1 MGICVIMEW
10 VMKNEPI
17 PDKQRGIRS
26 NQGSGKRDQG
36 QKNKQKAAYVDA
48 ALRGV

>member
-26 NQGSGKRDQG
+26 NQIGGKREQG
-36 QKNKQKAAYVDA
+36 QENKQKTAHVEAT
-48 ALRGV
+48 LRGL